1 MQTCFITMT
10 NKMRQLN
17 LGWNVLVLLKTFYDF
32 KANLYINYITNRN
45 NHHSNKELNCRK
57 DKDIF
62 TKQLWLNWNIKVVPS
77 FFRNKQYCHTNDI
90 IAILLHQAQA
100 KLQHFKLCSRT
111 FINSLYGLILN
122 SKKPSKIQCAQI

>member
-62 TKQLWLNWNIKVVPS
+62 TKQL
-77 FFRNKQYCHTNDI
+77 
-90 IAILLHQAQA
+90 
-100 KLQHFKLCSRT
+100 
-111 FINSLYGLILN
+111 
-122 SKKPSKIQCAQI
+122 